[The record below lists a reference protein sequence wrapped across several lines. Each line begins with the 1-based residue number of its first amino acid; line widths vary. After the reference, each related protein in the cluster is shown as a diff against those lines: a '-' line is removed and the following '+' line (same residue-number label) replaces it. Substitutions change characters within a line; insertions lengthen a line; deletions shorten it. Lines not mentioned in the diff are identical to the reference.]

1 MQQQPKFLR
10 RRAAATYL
18 TEHWGL
24 PCASPTLA
32 KRAVVGGGPAFHSA
46 GRVVLYEVEELDR
59 YARERLGNS
68 HRTTAERR
76 HEVQLRNQDKTSL
89 SIASAQRQQPE

>member
-1 MQQQPKFLR
+1 VLPKFLR

-18 TEHWGL
+18 TEVWGL
-24 PCASPTLA
+24 PCAPTTLA

-46 GRVVLYEVEELDR
+46 GRTVLYAIEELDR

-68 HRTTAERR
+68 HRTTTERK
-76 HEVQLRNQDKTSL
+76 HAVQLRRQDEASL
-89 SIASAQRQQPE
+89 GSPPTTAA